1 MQDEKIY
8 LSFNDVM
15 HLTGN
20 SRNWIDKMIRAGR
33 FVPVQGSGRRAIGIT
48 KDSFRAWAEGSADGA
63 AMGKCN
69 KKTTL

>member
-48 KDSFRAWAEGSADGA
+48 TESFKAWAEGSNGGA
-63 AMGKCN
+63 AMGKRN
-69 KKTTL
+69 KKASL